1 MIEVCIEYYKNR
13 EKEHLALPGGIKKD
27 FSGAVTHKLSLEG

>member
-1 MIEVCIEYYKNR
+1 MIKVCIEYCKNR
-13 EKEHLALPGGIKKD
+13 KKGHLVLGGINEG